1 MFDVDP
7 WSGYGRDDPWRSL
20 ALLLHSPSL
29 GSARLLRCVLCL
41 LRFDDPWRSLGS
53 ARLLRCVLCLLRFND
68 PWRSL
73 GSARMLRCV
82 LCLLRFD
89 DPWRDGWRYPLRAC
103 TLPWRAQ
110 TALPGLTGR
119 SAVRRHPSQFASQ
132 AQPRWRRV
140 AVERRDAR
148 KIKPVASNS
157 LSSSSCCQRPRV
169 SAPGARRLGRDGAK
183 GTRRPARRAEPEAKK
198 WVIFFFK
205 DVSFAHV

>member
-41 LRFDDPWRSLGS
+41 LRFDDPWR
-53 ARLLRCVLCLLRFND
+53 
-68 PWRSL
+68 
-73 GSARMLRCV
+73 
-82 LCLLRFD
+82 
-89 DPWRDGWRYPLRAC
+89 DGWRYPLRAC

-119 SAVRRHPSQFASQ
+119 SAVRRNPSQFASQ
-132 AQPRWRRV
+132 AQPRWRRARV